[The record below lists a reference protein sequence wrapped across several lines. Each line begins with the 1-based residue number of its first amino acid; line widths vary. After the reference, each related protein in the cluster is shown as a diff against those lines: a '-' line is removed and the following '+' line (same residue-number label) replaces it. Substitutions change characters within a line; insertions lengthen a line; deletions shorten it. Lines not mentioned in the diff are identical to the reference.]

1 MNFGFI
7 LRIAKKD
14 WKEIL
19 NNRQFLI
26 PIITMPI
33 VIGVVLPLAFSFIY
47 GSVLVSL
54 VNTVLKPLLL
64 IIPAMLSMIIASD
77 SIAGEK
83 ERKTIES
90 LLILPLSDRELI
102 IGKVFSSLF
111 PAFLGSLLA
120 FLSMG
125 LTINITAASLLNGQ
139 IVIFTDP
146 TWWIL
151 LLLLIPIV
159 AFIQYPVYGLDLF
172 NCEGC
177 THCNAI
183 FHVYNTSDIRSDN
196 HRNYS
201 SLYLEHSGGINLCDY
216 CCIDCNIPRLYNHQ
230 TS

>member
-1 MNFGFI
+1 
-7 LRIAKKD
+7 
-14 WKEIL
+14 
-19 NNRQFLI
+19 
-26 PIITMPI
+26 
-33 VIGVVLPLAFSFIY
+33 
-47 GSVLVSL
+47 
-54 VNTVLKPLLL
+54 
-64 IIPAMLSMIIASD
+64 MLSMIIASD

-159 AFIQYPVYGLDLF
+159 AFISTLFMVLISSIAKDVRTAMQYSMFITLPILGVIIIGITQVFILNILG
-172 NCEGC
+172 EL
-177 THCNAI
+177 I
-183 FHVYNTSDIRSDN
+183 FVIIAVLIVIFLAFITTRHLNR
-196 HRNYS
+196 
-201 SLYLEHSGGINLCDY
+201 E
-216 CCIDCNIPRLYNHQ
+216 RLVR
-230 TS
+230 TIS